1 METWAAVLGI
11 GVAIPAILIIMAV
24 LRRRARP
31 HEPPP
36 PPERRSAEQQKALER
51 RQTLGYTQN
60 VERDL

>member
-1 METWAAVLGI
+1 METWAVVLGI
-11 GVAIPAILIIMAV
+11 GVAIPAILIVIAV

-36 PPERRSAEQQKALER
+36 PPDGRFAAQQKALER